1 VVECESWR
9 ERVPEARPVARLVA
23 RPEPR
28 FDRLA
33 LALPLLLVLLEEL
46 LVLLEDFDFVA
57 MLFATAIGVP
67 EARMLAGAP

>member
-9 ERVPEARPVARLVA
+9 ERVPEAPPVA